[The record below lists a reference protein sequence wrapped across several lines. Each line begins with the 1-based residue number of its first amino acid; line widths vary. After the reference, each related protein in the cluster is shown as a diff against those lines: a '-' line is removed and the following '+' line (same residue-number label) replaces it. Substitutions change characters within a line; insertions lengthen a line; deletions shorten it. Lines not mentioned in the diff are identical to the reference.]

1 MAVCRS
7 GLCRWRLQQPQ
18 RRLDASVCRA
28 STLSW
33 THSLPPPVVL
43 MWVGNEIE
51 ARFPF
56 AIIVDVNPVVCTK
69 PVLENPRFDTNNNN
83 KENKSQN
90 SEIFKDFRRYESHTW
105 QGRGKQTRVRKIAFI
120 MVAEVEERYTC
131 KRGGSYKQ
139 LNPLAIFRHFSG
151 TPGPSGFGASTTARG
166 VLENWVGKGKVAVV
180 TGPYSGIGLATAREL
195 ARKGCEVVLAGRKK
209 AGRGKEW
216 VEREILSAN
225 KDAKIT
231 QIDLD
236 LTSLAS
242 VRHFAS
248 EFRKSGKD
256 LNILVNNAGV
266 MAVPFSRSKEGHELQ
281 FATNHLGHFLLTS
294 LLLDRMKESAR
305 KRGAPQ
311 GRIVNVSS
319 W

>member
-1 MAVCRS
+1 M
-7 GLCRWRLQQPQ
+7 
-18 RRLDASVCRA
+18 
-28 STLSW
+28 
-33 THSLPPPVVL
+33 
-43 MWVGNEIE
+43 
-51 ARFPF
+51 
-56 AIIVDVNPVVCTK
+56 
-69 PVLENPRFDTNNNN
+69 
-83 KENKSQN
+83 
-90 SEIFKDFRRYESHTW
+90 
-105 QGRGKQTRVRKIAFI
+105 FI
-120 MVAEVEERYTC
+120 MVAEVEERSTC

-225 KDAKIT
+225 ANAKVT

-248 EFRKSGKD
+248 EFRRSGKD

-319 W
+319 R